1 MKIAIIGTS
10 RITEDHIKVL
20 TKLRNKIVSI
30 SSTRKNSK
38 NLKLLAQKFKIKK
51 LLIIGK
57 NLLSTQVK

>member
-30 SSTRKNSK
+30 SSTRKIV
-38 NLKLLAQKFKIKK
+38 KIKTFSSK
-51 LLIIGK
+51 I
-57 NLLSTQVK
+57 